1 MYVIHCICRTS
12 SYCAGLTFKSVSNLA
27 RLTEE
32 KTEKSAFF
40 RLLPRVCHALIPIL
54 TTLICQQKWH
64 LTKLYGHTWPCKNR
78 GLVLI
83 APRAWPLWKNLLIFP
98 PYLGKTG
105 SFMMPGVS
113 ILPTL
118 YRPGQD
124 NLQFSIC
131 QNIEIF
137 IVEFW

>member
-1 MYVIHCICRTS
+1 MDIPDPVKIGAWSLSRPVPGPS
-12 SYCAGLTFKSVSNLA
+12 
-27 RLTEE
+27 E
-32 KTEKSAFF
+32 K
-40 RLLPRVCHALIPIL
+40 I
-54 TTLICQQKWH
+54 
-64 LTKLYGHTWPCKNR
+64 
-78 GLVLI
+78 
-83 APRAWPLWKNLLIFP
+83 LLIFP

-105 SFMMPGVS
+105 SFMMLGVS